1 MIKNIVF
8 DIGKVLVRFDWEDYL
23 ASFQF
28 PEEET
33 TAIAK
38 AMFLSSNWNLVDE
51 GRLSYEEIEQIF
63 VDSCPAYADN
73 IRLVLAH
80 FGDCI
85 TRFPYTRHWISSLK

>member
-51 GRLSYEEIEQIF
+51 GRLPTKRSSRFLSI
-63 VDSCPAYADN
+63 P
-73 IRLVLAH
+73 VLH
-80 FGDCI
+80 M
-85 TRFPYTRHWISSLK
+85 RMISDWYLLTSVTASHVFLIQDTGFLL

>member
-38 AMFLSSNWNLVDE
+38 SMFLSSNWNLVDE
-51 GRLSYEEIEQIF
+51 GRLSYEEMSI
-63 VDSCPAYADN
+63 P
-73 IRLVLAH
+73 VLH
-80 FGDCI
+80 MQM
-85 TRFPYTRHWISSLK
+85 ISDWYLLTSVTASHVFLIQDTGFLL

>member
-51 GRLSYEEIEQIF
+51 GRLSYEEIEQIL
-63 VDSCPAYADN
+63 SIP
-73 IRLVLAH
+73 VLH
-80 FGDCI
+80 MQM
-85 TRFPYTRHWISSLK
+85 ISDWYLLTSVTASHVFLIQDTGFLL